1 MAFDPNQFLT
11 RDEALLVD
19 AALLTSQAKFTTR
32 IALYSLRTLRQIASD
47 AGVTID
53 QITGDQILSWIQ
65 QDPTVQENAGMDAEF
80 VEFFAR
86 LVMSSLKPLREIAT
100 ATETAIADLTVRQ
113 VITWF
118 EQQSLPT

>member
-1 MAFDPNQFLT
+1 MAFDPNRFLT
-11 RDEALLVD
+11 RDEAVLVD

-32 IALYSLRTLRQIASD
+32 VALYSLRTLKQIASE

-53 QITGDQILSWIQ
+53 DITSDQVLSWIQ
-65 QDPTVQENAGMDAEF
+65 QDLAVQENVDMDAEF

-86 LVMSSLKPLREIAT
+86 LVMSSLKPLREIAI

-118 EQQSLPT
+118 EQQPLPT